1 MILMAKVIAVANRKG
16 GVGKT
21 TTAICLASFLGRRER
36 KVLLLDLDPQNA
48 LSAALCPPR
57 QKVTGGAVDIIRGGV
72 EPRQVVSS
80 TRLPNVDLIP
90 YGGPESLS
98 TEDES
103 FFAVAARRRAFART
117 LSGIAK
123 GYAYV
128 LIDSPPG
135 ASAIVQFALLLS
147 ESVIIPLQCQPLALR
162 IMPRILGDIKQ
173 LIETANPRLEIE
185 GVLLTMY
192 DFWEP
197 TSQNVAAQVWSY
209 FPKKS
214 TFRAV
219 IRKSPVFE
227 KIFDSQ
233 NNPLLAKDLPEELL
247 DYDVIAQLIVAN
259 EQEASSPS
267 QKPARHRNR

>member
-1 MILMAKVIAVANRKG
+1 MAKVIAVANRKG

-21 TTAICLASFLGRRER
+21 TTAICLAHFLARRER
-36 KVLLLDLDPQNA
+36 KVLLVDLDPQNA
-48 LSAALCPPR
+48 LSAALCRPG
-57 QKVTGGAVDIIRGGV
+57 QEVKGGALDIIRGGV
-72 EPRQVVSS
+72 QSDRLICP

-90 YGGPESLS
+90 YGSPESLS
-98 TEDES
+98 PEDES
-103 FFAVAARRRAFART
+103 LFANRDRRAEFIRA
-117 LSGIAK
+117 LSDISK
-123 GYAYV
+123 KYSYV

-147 ESVIIPLQCQPLALR
+147 QSVIIPLQCQPLALR

-173 LIETANPRLEIE
+173 LIETANPRLAIE

-192 DFWEP
+192 DFWES
-197 TSQNVAAQVWSY
+197 TSQEVATQVWSY

-227 KIFDSQ
+227 HIFDSEK
-233 NNPLLAKDLPEELL
+233 NPLLEEHLPEELL

-259 EQEASSPS
+259 EENAATSPK
-267 QKPARHRNR
+267 KPSRRKKG